1 MTSYLMISMISGIL
15 FGVLDAVINANP
27 FAQRLYHVYTPIA
40 KKSVNFV
47 AGIAIDLLYGFV
59 MAGLF
64 LLLYDSLPGA
74 NGLLKGISYA
84 IIAWF
89 FRVVMYVAS
98 QWMMFTVPGKTL
110 LYTLFTGLAEM
121 VILGL
126 LYGLVLKPA

>member
-1 MTSYLMISMISGIL
+1 MTSYLMISIISGIL

-27 FAQRLYHVYTPIA
+27 FAQRLYQVYTPIA

-121 VILGL
+121 VILGS

>member
-1 MTSYLMISMISGIL
+1 MTSYLMISIISGIL

-27 FAQRLYHVYTPIA
+27 FAQRLYQVYIPIA
-40 KKSVNFV
+40 KKTVNIV

-74 NGLLKGISYA
+74 NGLLKGLSYA

-121 VILGL
+121 LILGT

>member
-1 MTSYLMISMISGIL
+1 MTFYLMISIISGIL

-27 FAQRLYHVYTPIA
+27 FAQRLYQVYTPIA

-121 VILGL
+121 LILGT

>member
-1 MTSYLMISMISGIL
+1 MTSYLMISIISGIL

-27 FAQRLYHVYTPIA
+27 FAQRLYQVYTPIA

-121 VILGL
+121 LILGT